1 MTDPDPG
8 VSAAC
13 VASVCRRAEL
23 VRGRRAPDPLVEQA
37 TGAARTLVVAP
48 ATRAEDAVEM
58 LSCVAAAGTPA
69 DRALL
74 EKLRAGAASP
84 VRDRAALLL
93 AASGKPE

>member
-1 MTDPDPG
+1 
-8 VSAAC
+8 
-13 VASVCRRAEL
+13 
-23 VRGRRAPDPLVEQA
+23 
-37 TGAARTLVVAP
+37 
-48 ATRAEDAVEM
+48 M

-93 AASGKPE
+93 AGGKPE